1 MFDPL
6 HFRPLPAGLP
16 GPNKMA
22 KFAPEKVVTT
32 LSPKKDLA
40 GVHYTTNHTGKMA
53 GLQSVSTSVVL
64 NKSCQRRRAV
74 PGSICSKCFAA
85 AMMDRYT
92 DLDNCMRSNH
102 EILTGSVLPGSVLPL
117 IPSRY
122 FRFEA
127 FAEIANVIQ
136 VINYFNIAR
145 KNPDTLCAMWTKN
158 PHIVAKAIEAGHEK
172 PANLQIVLSSPLIN
186 KPIKATKYAFIDKI
200 FTVYDKQGAKDVNIN
215 CGARSCLSCGRCYRP
230 NPEGVK
236 IQYVNELL
244 K

>member
-1 MFDPL
+1 
-6 HFRPLPAGLP
+6 
-16 GPNKMA
+16 MA
-22 KFAPEKVVTT
+22 NFKAEKIVTT
-32 LSPKKDLA
+32 YSPKSELS
-40 GVHYTTNHTGKMA
+40 GVHYTVNHSGKMA
-53 GLQSVSTSVVL
+53 GLQSVSTSVIL
-64 NKSCQRRRAV
+64 NKSCARRRLV

-92 DLDNCMRSNH
+92 DLDNCMQSNH
-102 EILTGSVLPGSVLPL
+102 AILTGSVLPLSSLPL

-127 FAEIANVIQ
+127 FAEIANVTQ

-186 KPIKATKYAFIDKI
+186 KPIKSTKYAFIDKI
-200 FTVYDKQGAKDVNIN
+200 FTVYDKTGAKDVNIN

-230 NPEGVK
+230 NPDGVK